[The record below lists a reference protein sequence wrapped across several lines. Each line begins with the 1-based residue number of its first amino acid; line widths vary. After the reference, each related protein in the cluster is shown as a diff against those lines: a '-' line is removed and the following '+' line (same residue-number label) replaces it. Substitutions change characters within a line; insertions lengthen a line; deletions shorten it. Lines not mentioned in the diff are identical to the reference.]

1 MPPLTR
7 EYLLSRGKCCHNGCM
22 NCPYKE
28 SKMKR
33 YLVFAYD
40 KYYPVGGWDDF
51 KKCFDTLEEA
61 ERFQLQLSHYD
72 YVEII
77 DTQDP
82 TNF

>member
-1 MPPLTR
+1 MTPLTR

-28 SKMKR
+28 NKMKR
-33 YLVFAYD
+33 YLVFAYN
-40 KYYPVGGWDDF
+40 KYCPVGGWDDF
-51 KKCFDTLEEA
+51 KKCFDTLEEV
-61 ERFQLQLSHYD
+61 ERFQLQLSHYH

-82 TNF
+82 DNF

>member
-1 MPPLTR
+1 VTPLTR

-22 NCPYKE
+22 NCPYKGN
-28 SKMKR
+28 KMKR

-40 KYYPVGGWDDF
+40 LYDPAGWWGDP
-51 KKCFDTLEEA
+51 KGTFDTLEEA
-61 ERFQLQLSHYD
+61 ERFQLQLSRYD

-82 TNF
+82 NNF